1 VSFADAQLNGE
12 LFGTRGN
19 GRRQLRPRVYRR
31 LEASNDYGDPLSFGS
46 SLNAVLFG
54 LDEGFYYRTWG
65 AELAGSNVGGGGF
78 TWRLFGEHQWNAN
91 VETQFSLANAM
102 NDVQFMP
109 NIEATEGTIGG
120 AEVRYTHTFGLD
132 PAGLAAADGHSG
144 GGGGGDVRLHAWRAR
159 PARSRVASA
168 AASRLR

>member
-19 GRRQLRPRVYRR
+19 GRRQLDLGIYRR

-46 SLNAVLFG
+46 SLNALLFG

-91 VETQFSLANAM
+91 VETQWSLANAM
-102 NDVQFMP
+102 NDVQF
-109 NIEATEGTIGG
+109 IAEHRGERRHDWRCGG
-120 AEVRYTHTFGLD
+120 SVHAHVRARPG
-132 PAGLAAADGHSG
+132 GLAAADGLSG
-144 GGGGGDVRLHAWRAR
+144 GGGSGGRSTTRV
-159 PARSRVASA
+159 ARST
-168 AASRLR
+168 